1 MKLTILKHAN
11 REVLIS
17 MMTMIPKNFFSLSVF
32 AEGLVVTTHWK
43 GVFCQSEGK
52 IKN

>member
-1 MKLTILKHAN
+1 MKLTVLKHAN

-17 MMTMIPKNFFSLSVF
+17 MKTMIPKNFFLNVF

-43 GVFCQSEGK
+43 GIFCQSEGK